1 MSKKRKFF
9 AYALVVF
16 STIMASFAFYIW
28 QVYSSPNLNVKGEKT
43 FVLYVPEGS
52 TYDTVVDSL
61 RKHKIIHDEI
71 AFGFLTKRKGYRD
84 AIKPGRYEIPSNSS
98 NNTIISKLVAGKEDP
113 VKLTFNNIRT
123 KTDLVK
129 KIGNRLALDQEDLL
143 SRLNDEKVAEKYG
156 FTNETIM
163 NMFLPDTY
171 FIYWTVTPEA
181 FLERM
186 HSEYE
191 KFWTGERKAKA
202 AEIQLTPDQVGT
214 LASIVQSETNKKD
227 EMPVVAGVYMNRL
240 RINMP
245 LQADPTVKFAVGDF
259 SLKRILHK
267 HLSVESPYNTYKNTG
282 LPPGPIALPERVAL
296 DAVLN
301 FKKHNF
307 TYFSAKEDFS
317 GYHNFAE
324 NFTEHLKNAQRY
336 QSALNQRGIR

>member
-1 MSKKRKFF
+1 MTNKRKFF
-9 AYALVVF
+9 AYALVVI
-16 STIMASFAFYIW
+16 STVLASFTFYIW
-28 QVYSSPNLNVKGEKT
+28 QVYSSPNLNVDGKET
-43 FVLYVPEGS
+43 FVLYVPEGAN
-52 TYDTVVDSL
+52 YDSVVDTL

-71 AFGFLTKRKGYRD
+71 AFGFLTKRKDYRGNV
-84 AIKPGRYEIPSNSS
+84 KPGRYEIPANSS
-98 NNTIISKLVAGKEDP
+98 NNTIVSKLVAGREDP

-129 KIGNRLALDQEDLL
+129 KIGNRLALNQDDLL
-143 SRLNDEKVAEKYG
+143 ARLNDEKVAEKYG

-181 FLERM
+181 FLDRM

-191 KFWTGERKAKA
+191 KFWTGERKEKA
-202 AEIQLTPDQVGT
+202 TAIQLTPDQVGT

-267 HLSVESPYNTYKNTG
+267 HLSVDSPYNTYKNTG

-301 FKKHNF
+301 YEKHNY